1 MFPLRVRKD
10 GGYNFG
16 DKVDYSVNPHR
27 GQDYVARYVDYYA
40 PFDGI
45 ASAGKTTG
53 GGKFWQ
59 LTRYNGD
66 VLIARHLNKVYK
78 IGPVKEGDSV
88 AQTGNDGTYTTG
100 PHLHQEVKVNGQYVD
115 PEKYNWSSIQYPM
128 TLKVQLVFNNQKY
141 TNEVGLL
148 GQAKARMD
156 SLSGS
161 RVTYS
166 FYAPIYTTHQNIP
179 SKVYLDATGAF
190 DQAVDKDWFIDEIW
204 KLNKE
209 ADVVVLVGK
218 KGDWEASYGNQIT
231 YGHYYSELPATFP
244 ALIQIVAEENDV
256 SWKWPELN
264 AFVHYLTHET
274 SHPLQQMAGPDR
286 THEFDYK
293 SVNGLSEILPTL
305 NYENIN
311 YQLQHKRSYERN
323 ASVFVKSE
331 NDPTLYLNEADV
343 LVPFSAS
350 YENFLADFPNAKV
363 ITLQPNEFLKFK
375 IAGKVVIKDR

>member
-10 GGYNFG
+10 GGYNFNQ
-16 DKVDYSVNPHR
+16 DVDYSVNPHR

-45 ASAGKTTG
+45 ASAGKTAG

-78 IGPVKEGDSV
+78 IGPVKEGDLA
-88 AQTGNDGTYTTG
+88 AQTGNDGAYTTG

-141 TNEVGLL
+141 GNEVGLL

-161 RVTYS
+161 KATYS

-179 SKVYLDATGAF
+179 SKVYLDAAGAF
-190 DQAVDKDWFIDEIW
+190 DQAADKDWFIDNLCE
-204 KLNKE
+204 LNRE
-209 ADVVVLVGK
+209 ADIIVLVGK

-293 SVNGLSEILPTL
+293 SVNGLSEILPNL

-311 YQLQHKRSYERN
+311 YQLTHKVSYEGIK
-323 ASVFVKSE
+323 AVFLKRD
-331 NDPTLYLNEADV
+331 NDPTIYLEVAGK
-343 LVPFSAS
+343 LLPFAGS
-350 YENFLADFPNAKV
+350 YENFLKDFPNSEVVAV
-363 ITLQPNEFLKFK
+363 PPNALLEVPEVKFL
-375 IAGKVVIKDR
+375 VIKDR